1 MPYKLLL
8 IDDDRAML
16 VAMKTLL
23 EKHGFVVDTAENG
36 DLGIA
41 KVRSNPRQYGVII
54 LDYHMSGKDGIQTA
68 EEILSIT
75 RDLYILIHSGDKEQ
89 DAATLPIRA
98 GATFFIQKAKGA
110 DYFLENVRFFCK
122 QYEDRFLPT
131 SKRTNVS
138 ENEKLISQIG
148 MAGRSHQLADI
159 ARRILDG
166 SIDDQANILIR
177 GECGTGKQMIAQAI
191 HKASSRHLGEFVEI
205 NCAAIPQNLVESELF
220 GHEKGAFT
228 GADKKKPGLFLRANH
243 GTFFLDEIGDADL
256 STQVKLLKAIQSK
269 VIRPVGS
276 NDDIRVDT
284 RIIAATNV
292 NLEEAILQKRFRAD
306 LYYRLNVISLYLP
319 PISARPSD
327 IEPIVLNATE
337 VFNQSRGATKS
348 FTRGAIEILERLSW
362 PGNGRE
368 VENVATLVLARSSNE
383 IVTPEELKRILK
395 EHNEGRAAVTA
406 PPLGQEIEALTKR
419 RILEAL
425 ESSSSLREA
434 AKTLHIPFTTFRREL
449 KRYGIITQ
457 TSRKAL

>member
-23 EKHGFVVDTAENG
+23 EKHGFVVETADNG

-41 KVRSNPRQYGVII
+41 KVRTNPRQYGVVI

-75 RDLYILIHSGDKEQ
+75 HDLYILIHSGDKEQ

-131 SKRTNVS
+131 AKRTNVS

-148 MAGRSHQLADI
+148 MAGRSNQLADI

-166 SIDDQANILIR
+166 SIDDKANILIR

-191 HKASSRHLGEFVEI
+191 HKASSRHQGEFVEI

-243 GTFFLDEIGDADL
+243 GTLFLDEIGDADL
-256 STQVKLLKAIQSK
+256 STHVKLFMAIQSK
-269 VIRPVGS
+269 VIRPVG
-276 NDDIRVDT
+276 
-284 RIIAATNV
+284 
-292 NLEEAILQKRFRAD
+292 
-306 LYYRLNVISLYLP
+306 
-319 PISARPSD
+319 
-327 IEPIVLNATE
+327 
-337 VFNQSRGATKS
+337 
-348 FTRGAIEILERLSW
+348 
-362 PGNGRE
+362 
-368 VENVATLVLARSSNE
+368 
-383 IVTPEELKRILK
+383 
-395 EHNEGRAAVTA
+395 
-406 PPLGQEIEALTKR
+406 
-419 RILEAL
+419 
-425 ESSSSLREA
+425 
-434 AKTLHIPFTTFRREL
+434 
-449 KRYGIITQ
+449 
-457 TSRKAL
+457 